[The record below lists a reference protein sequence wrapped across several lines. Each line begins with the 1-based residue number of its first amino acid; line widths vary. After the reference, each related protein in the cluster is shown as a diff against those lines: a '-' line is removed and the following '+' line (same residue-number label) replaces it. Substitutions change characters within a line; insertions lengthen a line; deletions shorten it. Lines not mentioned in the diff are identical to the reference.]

1 MINNNECLLDRDQEI
16 YNEFLKGSYT
26 LSELGE
32 MYGLYKTRIS
42 KIVEKFLNKK

>member
-1 MINNNECLLDRDQEI
+1 MKNEIERNKEI

-32 MYGLYKTRIS
+32 IYGLTKSRVGRI
-42 KIVEKFLNKK
+42 IEKFLKKK